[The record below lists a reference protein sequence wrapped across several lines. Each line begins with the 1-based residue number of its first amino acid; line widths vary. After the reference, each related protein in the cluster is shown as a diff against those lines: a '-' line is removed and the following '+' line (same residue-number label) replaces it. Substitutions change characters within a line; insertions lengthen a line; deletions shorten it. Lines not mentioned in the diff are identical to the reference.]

1 MESGERRR
9 KETTGLCVYLVP
21 DPFVLLHVG
30 DTCMCVCVFVCVCL
44 THVFRSFFILQLPLE
59 GKVDLFT
66 SIMCPLAMRSY

>member
-30 DTCMCVCVFVCVCL
+30 DTCVCVCVYL
-44 THVFRSFFILQLPLE
+44 IHVFRSFFILQLPLE

-66 SIMCPLAMRSY
+66 SIMCPRAMRSY